1 MRSELEVWL
10 ADPARLSEIQGE
22 ARELLYRLAFAG
34 LRGVSAPSGPIET
47 LARDLMAFRLS
58 EGDGWHGLQ
67 DWGERLREEWVESRP
82 PVEAPPADRLPA
94 SRAWL
99 EGVAAVTARIDLGV
113 ARLTRTGEINR
124 RDRPRL
130 RESFFH
136 LADCGADAQEECL
149 DLTLSFFSQ
158 RELVLVRDGRLEC
171 HADLLRMLDDPR
183 ELVDQVRHWWL
194 RKVFGGGRQWWEYVS
209 GRFLTGADA
218 ALIWGWRE
226 DADHEGKDTK
236 WTSLPVRLRQA
247 IALGLLDARTE
258 AGSLSVV
265 GPSGEELPVP
275 DRSATATAD
284 LLVYLAPMA
293 PPRMRRGLEAIAVRE
308 SAGLVGRYRLTRDSV
323 LEAAAN
329 PILGEELLGLL
340 DAIDPPPAVRRVVQ
354 EWLEARRTCQFE
366 NVRILRVRDP
376 LRQNELAA
384 LPSVVSLVEEIIP
397 GWGFLVDPAREP
409 QLRQVLQSL
418 GYDPPDPSA
427 RDRTILSWT
436 SPYQLE
442 SDAELSQEWILD
454 LPAEEPRRSAIS
466 ASSKYG
472 EGLKELSFQD
482 MLRVIEYA
490 ILTDSD
496 IEVVLKGGSQKP
508 QRLRVLRIDKRRE
521 PVTLEIKGSAGREER
536 EVALET
542 VRKIRVCD

>member
-10 ADPARLSEIQGE
+10 ADPARLESVQGE
-22 ARELLYRLAFAG
+22 ERQILYRLAFAG
-34 LRGVSAPSGPIET
+34 LRGISAPPGPIET
-47 LARDLMAFRLS
+47 LARELMAFRVA

-67 DWGERLREEWVESRP
+67 DWGERLREQWLEARP

-99 EGVAAVTARIDLGV
+99 EGVAALSARIDLGV
-113 ARLTRTGEINR
+113 GRLTRTGEINR

-136 LADCGADAQEECL
+136 LADCGVEAQEECL

-171 HADLLRMLDDPR
+171 HPDLLGMLDDPR
-183 ELVDQVRHWWL
+183 EIVDQVRLWWL

-209 GRFLTGADA
+209 GRFMSGADA
-218 ALIWGWRE
+218 ATIWGWRE
-226 DADHEGKDTK
+226 DAEHEGKDTK

-258 AGSLSVV
+258 SGAISVV
-265 GPSGEELPVP
+265 GPAGEDLPAP
-275 DRSATATAD
+275 DRPATATAD

-293 PPRMRRGLEAIAVRE
+293 PPRMRRGLEAISVRE
-308 SAGLVGRYRLTRDSV
+308 SAGLVGRYRLTRDTV

-329 PILGEELLGLL
+329 PILGEELGALL
-340 DAIDPPPAVRRVVQ
+340 DSMDPPPVVRRVVQ

-366 NVRILRVRDP
+366 NVRVLRVRDP
-376 LRQNELAA
+376 LRQTELAA
-384 LPSVVSLVEEIIP
+384 LPSVASLVEEAIP
-397 GWGFLVDPAREP
+397 GWGFLVDPAREAE
-409 QLRQVLQSL
+409 LRVVLQSL
-418 GYDPPDPSA
+418 GYDPPDPSG
-427 RDRTILSWT
+427 RDRSILPWT
-436 SPYQLE
+436 SPFSLE

-466 ASSKYG
+466 SSSKYG
-472 EGLKELSFQD
+472 EGLKELPFQD

-521 PVTLEIKGSAGREER
+521 PVTLEIKGSVGREER